1 MGTPASRRQNRM
13 VLQLPLMK
21 GEKNMTRFK
30 MLLLSC
36 VLILAASSC
45 GGGKTGGET
54 AVKESE
60 NIVFTTARAAVRDV
74 PGSFQANGSFVAEE
88 ASDITPAVAGRVE
101 LTPVDVGSFVTKG
114 QIICQLEKRD
124 AELRL
129 DQARASL
136 EQAKFML
143 SQAESRVGLRGGAE
157 FNPENVPEVSAS
169 KAAFE
174 AASASARLAAADAG
188 RYENLVKSGDV
199 SQSAF
204 ERARTQHETA
214 EAAADSARRQYE
226 AQMNFARQS
235 FGAVEAARAALA
247 AAESQLAMAQKNLE
261 DTSVRAPYDGYITA
275 RPAAVGQWRG
285 AGDTIA
291 SIVRI
296 STVRLQLQ
304 IPEQQAGMAKNGMEV
319 TARVAAWPDRDF
331 TGRLIAV
338 VPSVSMNSRTFLA
351 EARFNNPDAELRPG
365 MYSTA
370 RVMLPDM
377 EKAVF
382 IPASA
387 VFYDNTTDANHVY
400 SVINGIARL
409 NVVQSGE
416 AQGGEVRI
424 LRGLTGDETVVLNNH
439 ADLYDGATVN

>member
-1 MGTPASRRQNRM
+1 MSRIKI
-13 VLQLPLMK
+13 V
-21 GEKNMTRFK
+21 
-30 MLLLSC
+30 LLLSC
-36 VLILAASSC
+36 VLMLAVSC
-45 GGGKTGGET
+45 GGEKTSEA
-54 AVKESE
+54 AVKQSE
-60 NIVFTTARAAVRDV
+60 INVYTTTRAAVREV

-88 ASDITPAVAGRVE
+88 SSDITPAVAGRVE
-101 LTPVDVGSFVTKG
+101 ATPVDVGSFVTKG

-174 AASASARLAAADAG
+174 AASASARLAAADAA
-188 RYENLVKSGDV
+188 RYENLLRSGDV

-204 ERARTQHETA
+204 EKMRTQNETA
-214 EAAADSARRQYE
+214 EAAANSARRQYE
-226 AQMNFARQS
+226 AQMNAARQS

-285 AGDTIA
+285 SGDTIA

-296 STVRLQLQ
+296 STVKLQLQ
-304 IPEQQAGMAKNGMEV
+304 IPEQQASMVKNGMEV
-319 TARVAAWPDRDF
+319 TARVVAWPDRDF
-331 TGRLIAV
+331 TGKLIAV
-338 VPSVSMNSRTFLA
+338 VPAVSMNSRTFMA
-351 EARFNNPDAELRPG
+351 EARFTNPGAELRPG
-365 MYSTA
+365 MYATA
-370 RVMLPDM
+370 RVLLPDM

-382 IPASA
+382 IPSKA

-400 SVINGIARL
+400 SVNDGIARL
-409 NVVQSGE
+409 NVVQTGD
-416 AQGGEVRI
+416 ARGDEVRI
-424 LRGLTGDETVVLNNH
+424 LRGLAGDETVIVNNQ
-439 ADLYDGATVN
+439 ASLYDGALVN

>member
-1 MGTPASRRQNRM
+1 MSRFNV
-13 VLQLPLMK
+13 VLL
-21 GEKNMTRFK
+21 F
-30 MLLLSC
+30 SC
-36 VLILAASSC
+36 VLIFAASC
-45 GGGKTGGET
+45 GGDKPGK
-54 AVKESE
+54 AADARESQK
-60 NIVFTTARAAVRDV
+60 IAFSTARAVVRDV

-88 ASDITPAVAGRVE
+88 TSDITPIIAGRVE
-101 LTPVDVGSFVTKG
+101 ETPVDVGSFVAKG

-143 SQAESRVGLRGGAE
+143 SQAESRVGLRVGAE

-169 KAAFE
+169 KAAFD
-174 AASASARLAAADAG
+174 AASASARLAAADAR

-204 ERARTQHETA
+204 EKVRTQHETA
-214 EAAADSARRQYE
+214 ESAADSARKQYE

-235 FGAVEAARAALA
+235 FGAVEASRAALA
-247 AAESQLAMAQKNLE
+247 AAESQLEMARKNLE
-261 DTSVRAPYDGYITA
+261 DTSVRAPYDGYITD

-285 AGDTIA
+285 SADKVAT
-291 SIVRI
+291 IVRI
-296 STVRLQLQ
+296 STVKLQLQ

-338 VPSVSMNSRTFLA
+338 VPSVNVNSRTFMA
-351 EARFNNPDAELRPG
+351 EARFENPNAELRPG
-365 MYSTA
+365 MYATA
-370 RVMLPDM
+370 KIMLEGT

-382 IPASA
+382 IPAEA
-387 VFYDNTTDANHVY
+387 VVYDNTTDANHVY
-400 SVINGIARL
+400 SVVNGIARL
-409 NVVQSGE
+409 NVVQSGDV
-416 AQGGEVRI
+416 QGNEVRI
-424 LRGLTGDETVVLNNH
+424 LSGLKGDETIVMNNQ
-439 ADLYDGATVN
+439 AELYDGATVN